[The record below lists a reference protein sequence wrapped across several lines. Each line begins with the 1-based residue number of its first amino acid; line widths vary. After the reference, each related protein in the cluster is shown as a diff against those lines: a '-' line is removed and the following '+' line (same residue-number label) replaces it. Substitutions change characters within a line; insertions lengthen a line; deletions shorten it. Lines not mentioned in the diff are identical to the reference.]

1 MLYYRHSK
9 ERAER
14 ILEMKNYEIKKSATV
29 RNRWYVLCDGEM
41 LTYFSTKKWAKKCV
55 EIQRIKDS
63 GVLWNPTHPRWAELM
78 TD

>member
-1 MLYYRHSK
+1 
-9 ERAER
+9 
-14 ILEMKNYEIKKSATV
+14 MKNYEIKKSATG